1 MVTYR
6 LDEGYRRMAEE
17 MAPSDMSVY
26 ALPPHVENEL
36 GDAIINHI
44 SIDGRRL
51 TISFARGGI
60 RSFVMDAET
69 RRFYGL
75 ATHE

>member
-44 SIDGRRL
+44 SIDDRRI

-60 RSFVMDAET
+60 RSFVMDAEA
-69 RRFYGL
+69 REFYGL
-75 ATHE
+75 SAHE